1 MLSHSHSRYL
11 NSTTPCDPNP
21 EFLSGIADF
30 LKENLEAIK
39 RLMFWMT
46 LDTFG
51 SMSHVDD
58 CVNMGGKKGR

>member
-1 MLSHSHSRYL
+1 MLATWRS
-11 NSTTPCDPNP
+11 PNP

-58 CVNMGGKKGR
+58 CVNMGGKKKREGGSKAFI